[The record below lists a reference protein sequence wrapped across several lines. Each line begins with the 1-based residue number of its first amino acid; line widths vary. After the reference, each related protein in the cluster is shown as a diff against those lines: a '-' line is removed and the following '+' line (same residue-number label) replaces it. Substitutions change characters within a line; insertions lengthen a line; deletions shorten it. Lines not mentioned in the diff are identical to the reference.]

1 MEAMS
6 RTVNRAVH
14 RDADGVCFDAM
25 RTTISI
31 EDHLL
36 RAAKQRAL
44 ERGMTL
50 GGLIEDALRVVLTAG
65 VNDAERAAL
74 PVSKRHGG
82 ARPGI
87 DVGDGVRLRDLMDE
101 V

>member
-1 MEAMS
+1 
-6 RTVNRAVH
+6 
-14 RDADGVCFDAM
+14 M

-50 GGLIEDALRVVLTAG
+50 GGLIEDALRVVLSTAG
-65 VNDAERAAL
+65 TSDAKRVSL

-82 ARPGI
+82 TRPGV
-87 DVGDGVRLRDLMDE
+87 DVADGVRLRDVMDE

>member
-1 MEAMS
+1 
-6 RTVNRAVH
+6 
-14 RDADGVCFDAM
+14 M

-50 GGLIEDALRVVLTAG
+50 GGLIEDALRVALSTAG
-65 VNDAERAAL
+65 AINDAERSSL
-74 PVSKRHGG
+74 PVSKRRGG
-82 ARPGI
+82 TRPGV
-87 DVGDGVRLRDLMDE
+87 DVADGVRLRDEMDE

>member
-1 MEAMS
+1 MTVS
-6 RTVNRAVH
+6 RRAH
-14 RDADGVCFDAM
+14 RDADDVCFDAM

-65 VNDAERAAL
+65 ANDAERTAL
-74 PVSKRHGG
+74 PVSKRDGG
-82 ARPGI
+82 TRPGV
-87 DVGDGVRLRDLMDE
+87 DVADGVRLRDVMDE

>member
-1 MEAMS
+1 
-6 RTVNRAVH
+6 
-14 RDADGVCFDAM
+14 M

-50 GGLIEDALRVVLTAG
+50 GGLIEDALRVVLSTAG
-65 VNDAERAAL
+65 ADDVERASL
-74 PVSKRHGG
+74 PVSKRRGG
-82 ARPGI
+82 IRPGV
-87 DVGDGVRLRDLMDE
+87 DVADGVCLRDVMDE

>member
-1 MEAMS
+1 
-6 RTVNRAVH
+6 
-14 RDADGVCFDAM
+14 M

-50 GGLIEDALRVVLTAG
+50 GGLIEEALRVALNTA
-65 VNDAERAAL
+65 VAKDAKRASL
-74 PVSKRHGG
+74 PVSERRGG
-82 ARPGI
+82 TRPGV
-87 DVGDGVRLRDLMDE
+87 DVADGARLRDVMDE